1 VGLDHADEAVFEA
14 PQLLSGIRWF
24 YNSASIWQGTDY
36 ESSQKLH
43 RPVFLTFVEN

>member
-14 PQLLSGIRWF
+14 PQLLSGIRRF
-24 YNSASIWQGTDY
+24 YNSIWQGTDY